1 MKERD
6 FTNNGFYRFSVF
18 FWNMVLSNLFLLI
31 TNIPVIIV
39 LLMAPKMNIW
49 YFQLSLSFALILGA
63 PGLTALYSLMN
74 KLIKDKYIR
83 VVKDYFK
90 SYKESFGQ
98 SLLLGGLIIVFMN
111 ILYLD
116 ILMFRSSGFSG
127 LNYIFIGLICF
138 LALLTTYVYPIIGSF
153 NLKGKDIL
161 ALSVYYGIKRIPFTL
176 LNGAIFIALGFV
188 ILNISIFISLIG
200 FSLACYTIMLYQRK
214 MLIKIE
220 ESLEEGRQ

>member
-1 MKERD
+1 MEERD

-49 YFQLSLSFALILGA
+49 YFQLTLSFALILGA

-74 KLIKDKYIR
+74 KLIKDKYIK

-90 SYKESFGQ
+90 SYKEGFGQ
-98 SLLLGGLIIVFMN
+98 SILIGGLIIAFMN

-116 ILMFRSSGFSG
+116 ILMFRSSGFTG
-127 LNYIFIGLICF
+127 LNYVFIGLICF
-138 LALLTTYVYPIIGSF
+138 LALLTTYVYPIIGGF
-153 NLKGKDIL
+153 NLRGKDIL
-161 ALSVYYGIKRIPFTL
+161 ALSVYYGIRRIHFTL
-176 LNGAIFIALGFV
+176 LNGAIFIALSFA
-188 ILNISIFISLIG
+188 ILNISIFFSLIG
-200 FSLACYTIMLYQRK
+200 FSLAVYAIMLYQRK

-220 ESLEEGRQ
+220 ESLEEGR